1 MSSDDFSS
9 GVDILYPHDTMNPH
23 PFSEP
28 EWSSH
33 SPFVPSPYEPRSPFS
48 AFTVSQ
54 EPLPPQ
60 PVPQPYP
67 DPRRP
72 PPIQMN
78 SVASQPQSVSRTK
91 SSPSAFGSNVEEFL
105 FTETPFRAKHDDFP
119 PPIFTLSPQAATSQH
134 NKISSSYYPSSE
146 YGVAGASTSPH
157 RTRPVPIAPD
167 PVGLSNMNALRR
179 AREDEETSD
188 YGSRKRKRAAS
199 QSGSVELNEEEQLL
213 FRLKEEENLPWK
225 DIAVR
230 FQTDLGKTY
239 QVPALQMR
247 FKRLR
252 ERMRAW
258 TDTDVSAGQP
268 SSIAPNRI

>member
-1 MSSDDFSS
+1 MSSDEFSS
-9 GVDILYPHDTMNPH
+9 GVDILYPHDTMNSH
-23 PFSEP
+23 PFSES

-54 EPLPPQ
+54 EPFPIQ
-60 PVPQPYP
+60 PVAEAYSAS
-67 DPRRP
+67 RRP
-72 PPIQMN
+72 PPIQIN
-78 SVASQPQSVSRTK
+78 SMPSHPQSVSRPK

-105 FTETPFRAKHDDFP
+105 FTEPLFRAKHDDFP
-119 PPIFTLSPQAATSQH
+119 PPIFTLSPQAAASQR

-146 YGVAGASTSPH
+146 YGVAGASNSPH

-167 PVGLSNMNALRR
+167 PIGLSNMNALRR
-179 AREDEETSD
+179 AREDEENSD

-258 TDTDVSAGQP
+258 TDTDVSARQP
-268 SSIAPNRI
+268 SSFSLTEI